1 MKRFVLIAMI
11 LAFTFCAQTGA
22 YATNEEVA
30 VFVDG
35 NKVQSDVPA
44 MMVNGST
51 MLPFRAILNA
61 IGISDDQMEW
71 RASSQSI
78 VVRTNNKFVFLVI
91 GSTGALIDQQMVT
104 LNAAPF
110 IINNRTMIPVRFVS
124 EAFGAEVQW
133 DGINGRVNIKTN
145 N

>member
-1 MKRFVLIAMI
+1 MKRFILIALI
-11 LAFTFCAQTGA
+11 ISFAFCVQTSA
-22 YATNEEVA
+22 YAANEEVV

-44 MMVNGST
+44 MTVNNST

-71 RASSQSI
+71 RESSQSI

-91 GSTGALIDQQMVT
+91 GSPGAIIDQQMVT

-124 EAFGAEVQW
+124 EAFGADVEW
-133 DGINGRVNIKTN
+133 DGINGRVNIKTHN
-145 N
+145 

>member
-1 MKRFVLIAMI
+1 MKRFVLITLI
-11 LAFTFCAQTGA
+11 IAFTLCVQTSA
-22 YATNEEVA
+22 YATNDEVS

-61 IGISDDQMEW
+61 LGISDNDIEW
-71 RASSQSI
+71 RESQSI
-78 VVRTNNKFVFLVI
+78 VVRANNKFVFLAI
-91 GSTGALIDQQMVT
+91 GSPGALINQQMVT

-110 IINNRTMIPVRFVS
+110 IVNNRTMIPVRFVS
-124 EAFGAEVQW
+124 EAFGADVQW
-133 DGINGRVNIKTN
+133 DGNAGAVIIKTKK
-145 N
+145 